1 MWLTPKD
8 NNKEFLCSG
17 TGLGHLFLWKKC
29 GYEFEEILVRQ
40 IDAIIFGM
48 YNREILWIS
57 LEFQPH
63 SSQQR
68 WHGSCN
74 EVYRK
79 IDTFPKEV
87 ALAEEATVVVSGG
100 EDGWV
105 HVFDRTTGQVSQT
118 LQHSKSGR
126 VQMTH
131 NTRSIHL
138 ILAATSSNEIE
149 TWISVWRKEAHTP
162 PTPERCGELKLLSML
177 VTIVV
182 VAILA
187 IQIMTGSAKMG
198 TMYGSMQK
206 KSCLELHIL
215 QPRW

>member
-1 MWLTPKD
+1 MVQMLSYLGCITEKYYGSHWNSSHTLHSKD
-8 NNKEFLCSG
+8 GMVLAMKS
-17 TGLGHLFLWKKC
+17 TGRLMGGVAVDPTCTF
-29 GYEFEEILVRQ
+29 FI
-40 IDAIIFGM
+40 IDNATNGF
-48 YNREILWIS
+48 S
-57 LEFQPH
+57 LH
-63 SSQQR
+63 
-68 WHGSCN
+68 CM
-74 EVYRK
+74 
-79 IDTFPKEV
+79 DDAV

-126 VQMTH
+126 VQMVTTH

-149 TWISVWRKEAHTP
+149 TWISVWRKEARTP